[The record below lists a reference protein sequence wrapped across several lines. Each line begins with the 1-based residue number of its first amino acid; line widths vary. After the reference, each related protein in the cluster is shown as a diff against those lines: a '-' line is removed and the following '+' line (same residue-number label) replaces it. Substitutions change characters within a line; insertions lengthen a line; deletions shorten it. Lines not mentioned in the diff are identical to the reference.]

1 MVSSV
6 YERLKQW
13 LLGMID
19 RPEPDVVHFPD
30 GEEGGPIKAIRQS
43 IGSYQ
48 EAHKRRPQID
58 GVVSALEG
66 HRRENHF
73 GEKLD
78 YILSG
83 RENP

>member
-1 MVSSV
+1 M

-19 RPEPDVVHFPD
+19 RSEPNVVQVPD
-30 GEEGGPIKAIRQS
+30 DEGQDPLDAIRQS
-43 IGSYQ
+43 IGAYQ

-66 HRRENHF
+66 YRRENHF

-78 YILSG
+78 AIFTGKDY
-83 RENP
+83 R

>member
-1 MVSSV
+1 MSSV
-6 YERLKQW
+6 YERLKRW

-19 RPEPDVVHFPD
+19 RSEPNVVQVPD
-30 GEEGGPIKAIRQS
+30 DEGQDPIDAIRQS
-43 IGSYQ
+43 IGAYQ

-83 RENP
+83 RESP